1 MARGSKSKYA
11 VLGIL
16 TIAPSSGYDLKKFT
30 ENNLSHF
37 WSESYG
43 NLYTLL
49 KRLLEQGLVTKQT
62 QRQEGKPDRIVYSI
76 TDKGREEFE
85 QWLALPAEP
94 ESIRSEL
101 LLKLFF
107 GNRMPR
113 ERVTAHLLAFR
124 RQQEGLDAALAGVER
139 VLEAQRHHPDY
150 PFWLMTLRRGRLVCQ
165 ARLRWVDESL
175 ALLGD
180 AGPDGDNKDT
190 GAEG

>member
-1 MARGSKSKYA
+1 MARGSKSKFA

-16 TIAPSSGYDLKKFT
+16 TIGPSSGYDLKKFT

-49 KRLLEQGLVTKQT
+49 KRMHEQRLVTRRAYK
-62 QRQEGKPDRIVYSI
+62 QEGKPDRIVYSI
-76 TDKGREEFE
+76 TDKGREEFGR
-85 QWLALPAEP
+85 WLAEPFEP

-107 GNRMPR
+107 GNHLPR
-113 ERVTAHLLAFR
+113 EQVVAQLIAYR
-124 RQQEGLDAALAGVER
+124 RQQEGLDSALAGVER
-139 VLEAQRHHPDY
+139 SLDRRKDDPNY

-165 ARLRWVDESL
+165 ARLLWVDESL
-175 ALLGD
+175 ALLNDPSVPG
-180 AGPDGDNKDT
+180 
-190 GAEG
+190 

>member
-1 MARGSKSKYA
+1 MARRSKSKYA

-16 TIAPSSGYDLKKFT
+16 TIEPSSGYDLKKFT

-49 KRLLEQGLVTKQT
+49 KRLLEQGLVTKRT
-62 QRQEGKPDRIVYSI
+62 HGQEGKPDRIVYSI
-76 TDKGREEFE
+76 TEKGREEFE
-85 QWLALPAEP
+85 QWLGQPFEP

-107 GNRMPR
+107 GHHLPR
-113 ERVTAHLLAFR
+113 ERVVAHLIAYR
-124 RQQEGLDAALAGVER
+124 RQQQALDSALAGVER
-139 VLEAQRHHPDY
+139 LLDERSDDPSF

-165 ARLRWVDESL
+165 ARLLWVDESL
-175 ALLGD
+175 ALLNGPNTPGEKQD
-180 AGPDGDNKDT
+180 AGV
-190 GAEG
+190 ER

>member
-16 TIAPSSGYDLKKFT
+16 TIEPSSGYDLKKFT

-49 KRLLEQGLVTKQT
+49 RRLLEQGLVTKRT
-62 QRQEGKPDRIVYSI
+62 HRQEGKPDRIVYSI
-76 TDKGREEFE
+76 TEKGQEEFE
-85 QWLALPAEP
+85 QWLTQPFEP

-107 GNRMPR
+107 GHRLPR
-113 ERVTAHLLAFR
+113 ERVVAQLIAYR
-124 RQQEGLDAALAGVER
+124 RQQEGLDSALAGVER
-139 VLEAQRHHPDY
+139 SLDERRDDPNF

-175 ALLGD
+175 VLLGG
-180 AGPDGDNKDT
+180 ANSRGGEQDT
-190 GAEG
+190 GVEG